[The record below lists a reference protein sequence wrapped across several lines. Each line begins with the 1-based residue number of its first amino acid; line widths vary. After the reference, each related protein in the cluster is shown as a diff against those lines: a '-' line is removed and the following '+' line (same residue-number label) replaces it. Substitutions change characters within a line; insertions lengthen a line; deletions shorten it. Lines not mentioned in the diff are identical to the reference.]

1 MGTMSS
7 NSDELNISG
16 DLMNI
21 SVSRKPNLAI
31 PKETPGG
38 GDMSDDTST
47 LKLLEPESGSL
58 KGPCWNIMT

>member
-21 SVSRKPNLAI
+21 SVSRKP
-31 PKETPGG
+31 KETPGG
-38 GDMSDDTST
+38 GDISDDMST